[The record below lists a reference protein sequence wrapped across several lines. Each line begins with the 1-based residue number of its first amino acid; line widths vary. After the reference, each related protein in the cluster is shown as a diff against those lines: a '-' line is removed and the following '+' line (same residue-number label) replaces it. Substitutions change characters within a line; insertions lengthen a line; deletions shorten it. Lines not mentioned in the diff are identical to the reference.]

1 MAGGLPG
8 CLAVS
13 MLAALTPGLL
23 VFPVIIAIVAALL
36 WAARGHVR
44 KTHAMMLEFARR
56 AGLRAV
62 EKSALGFTWIES
74 MEGTQAGRTIRYWTY
89 STGSGKSRVTWVAVG
104 VQPRAAAGLQLEL
117 TRQNFGSKIMEMF
130 GVKEVQVGD
139 PAFDAAWFVR
149 TNQPDFL
156 AAALVPS
163 IRARLMAEP
172 AAGRSAR
179 YKLESGPVHYAE
191 QGAFASAAVLERLER
206 QLPLLHELADV
217 AEVFA
222 HTGRG

>member
-1 MAGGLPG
+1 MFAAFNPVLLVLPG
-8 CLAVS
+8 
-13 MLAALTPGLL
+13 MIALVVL
-23 VFPVIIAIVAALL
+23 VV
-36 WAARGHVR
+36 WAARVHAR
-44 KTHAMMLEFARR
+44 KTRDLIHAFAQR
-56 AGLRAV
+56 AGLRV
-62 EKSALGFTWIES
+62 EEQTVLGFTS
-74 MEGTQAGRTIRYWTY
+74 VQSLEGEQAGRAVRYWTY
-89 STGSGKSRVTWVAVG
+89 ATGSGKSRTTWVAVA
-104 VQPRAAAGLQLEL
+104 VRPRTEAGLQFNL

-130 GVKEVQVGD
+130 GAKEIQVGD

-172 AAGRSAR
+172 AGHWGGR
-179 YKLESGPVHYAE
+179 YKLEDGLAQYVE
-191 QGAFASAAVLERLER
+191 QGYLSSAEVLARLER

-222 HTGRG
+222 GPGR

>member
-1 MAGGLPG
+1 MACGPAG
-8 CLAVS
+8 CLAAG
-13 MLAALTPGLL
+13 MLAALPLGLL
-23 VFPVIIAIVAALL
+23 ILPAIIGGVVLLL
-36 WAARGHVR
+36 WAARGHAR
-44 KTHAMMLEFARR
+44 KTRAMMVDFARR

-62 EKSALGFTWIES
+62 EKTALGFTWVES
-74 MEGTQAGRTIRYWTY
+74 MEGMQAGRSVRYWTY

-139 PAFDAAWFVR
+139 AAFDAAWFVR

-179 YKLESGPVHYAE
+179 YKLEQGPVFYAE
-191 QGAFASAAVLERLER
+191 QGAFASTAVLERLER

-222 HTGRG
+222 GTGR

>member
-1 MAGGLPG
+1 MAGWPG
-8 CLAVS
+8 TCLYRG
-13 MLAALTPGLL
+13 MLAAFNPVLL
-23 VFPVIIAIVAALL
+23 VLPAMLALVVLVIWMAKEHA
-36 WAARGHVR
+36 R
-44 KTHAMMLEFARR
+44 KTREALHAFAQR
-56 AGLRAV
+56 AGLRIQEQTV
-62 EKSALGFTWIES
+62 LGFTS
-74 MEGTQAGRTIRYWTY
+74 VQSLEGEQAGRAVRYWTY
-89 STGSGKSRVTWVAVG
+89 STGSGKSRTTWVAVA
-104 VQPRAAAGLQLEL
+104 VRPRAEAGLQFDL

-130 GVKEVQVGD
+130 GVKEIKVGD

-172 AAGRSAR
+172 AGRWGAR
-179 YKLESGPVHYAE
+179 YKLENGLVQYVE
-191 QGAFASAAVLERLER
+191 QGHLSSAEVLARLER

-222 HTGRG
+222 GTGR

>member
-1 MAGGLPG
+1 MP
-8 CLAVS
+8 
-13 MLAALTPGLL
+13 AALNPGLL
-23 VFPVIIAIVAALL
+23 ILPALVGVVVLLL
-36 WAARGHVR
+36 WAARRHAR
-44 KTHAMMLEFARR
+44 QTHQLMLDFARR

-62 EKSALGFTWIES
+62 EKSTLGFTWVES
-74 MEGTQAGRTIRYWTY
+74 LEGSQADRVVRYWTY
-89 STGSGKSRVTWVAVG
+89 ATGSGKSRVTWVAVG
-104 VQPRAAAGLQLEL
+104 VQPRVAAGLQFEL
-117 TRQNFGSKIMEMF
+117 TRQHFGSKLIELF

-163 IRARLMAEP
+163 IRARLMAGPVE
-172 AAGRSAR
+172 GRSAR

-191 QGAFASAAVLERLER
+191 QGAFASAAILERLER

-222 HTGRG
+222 STGR